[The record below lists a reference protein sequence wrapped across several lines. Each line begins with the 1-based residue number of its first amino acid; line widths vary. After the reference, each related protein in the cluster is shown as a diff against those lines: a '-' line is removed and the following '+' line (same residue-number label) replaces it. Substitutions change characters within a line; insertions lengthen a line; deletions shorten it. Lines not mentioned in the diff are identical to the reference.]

1 MNKAGAG
8 PFNSFILPAPGPQRT
23 VHTSLPLWVHA
34 VFLLFVAL
42 SVFAQTLTGFAQA
55 LICLGL
61 IGATNLVP
69 LPDAV
74 NATAV
79 LGFLGSFTFLRLHW
93 PVRFLP
99 ELLPTV
105 ITSVIGVVAGTLLLT
120 WLAGGGA
127 YELLRVILGL
137 SIAACA
143 LVLWKA
149 REPLPAL
156 SSKAAFAVTGAISG
170 VMAGMFS
177 APGPPL
183 VYLLYRQPLPHK
195 RIRES
200 LMLLFGMGTLLRL
213 GIVVPTGHFSWLSL
227 HLSLEAIPVVLL
239 VTHLTV
245 KYPPPLSP
253 AIFKVFICVLL
264 LVSGVGMLGGAA
276 VALLQ

>member
-1 MNKAGAG
+1 
-8 PFNSFILPAPGPQRT
+8 
-23 VHTSLPLWVHA
+23 

-61 IGATNLVP
+61 VGATNLVP

-79 LGFLGSFTFLRLHW
+79 LGFMGSFTFLRMHW

-105 ITSVIGVVAGTLLLT
+105 ITSVCGVVAGTLLLT

-127 YELLRVILGL
+127 YELLRVLLGL

-156 SSKAAFAVTGAISG
+156 SSKTAFAAAGAVSG
-170 VMAGMFS
+170 LMAGMFS

-200 LMLLFGMGTLLRL
+200 LMLMFGMGTLLRL

-239 VTHLTV
+239 VTSLTV
-245 KYPPPLSP
+245 KYPPAFSP
-253 AIFKVFICVLL
+253 RLFKAFVCVLL
-264 LVSGVGMLGGAA
+264 LVSGVGMLGSAA
-276 VALLQ
+276 VALLK